1 MMKTSNLKIS
11 LLLIVLFLIP
21 LSRVSAEEEKP
32 VHVGALLSLSGGLE
46 QWCNYIKQGIDLAAS
61 EEGNEVIKITYE
73 DDRSIDLKS
82 TVSAAR
88 KLIDHSK
95 VDLLFSWS
103 TAVVPVLVPLSK
115 KNHLPLFI
123 GGYDKRVANGGDYV
137 FGGFINYLTT
147 PRDIVNFFAAK
158 GAKRLAL
165 VLANDFWSTSH
176 EEPFRD
182 EARLRGLEIV
192 YSQTIDP
199 KETETRAI
207 IANLKR
213 HKVDAVLAPLFG
225 PSLVSFIRRHREA
238 RSDSLINVADGMFE
252 EDIKSIGDAAE
263 GVSATQIWLESAE
276 LSAKIK
282 ARFGDSANPLQ
293 LGLIATGYDAIKH
306 LSALARD
313 LRTKGI
319 AINGESINTAL
330 KSFSSNG
337 YLGRLMIAAPPARSG
352 EEVVVVECLRTGEE
366 SGKGSCKYRR

>member
-1 MMKTSNLKIS
+1 
-11 LLLIVLFLIP
+11 
-21 LSRVSAEEEKP
+21 
-32 VHVGALLSLSGGLE
+32 
-46 QWCNYIKQGIDLAAS
+46 
-61 EEGNEVIKITYE
+61 
-73 DDRSIDLKS
+73 
-82 TVSAAR
+82 
-88 KLIDHSK
+88 
-95 VDLLFSWS
+95 
-103 TAVVPVLVPLSK
+103 
-115 KNHLPLFI
+115 
-123 GGYDKRVANGGDYV
+123 
-137 FGGFINYLTT
+137 
-147 PRDIVNFFAAK
+147 
-158 GAKRLAL
+158 LAL

-238 RSDSLINVADGMFE
+238 RSESLINVADGMFE

-276 LSAKIK
+276 LSTKIK

-352 EEVVVVECLRTGEE
+352 EEVVVVECLPTGEE
-366 SGKGSCKYRR
+366 SGKGPCKYRR